1 MCPQGG
7 RAANL
12 SHPAW
17 GEKVNTQ
24 EFLKPKLTG
33 ARFQNATVPLEL
45 LKDFSALQEML
56 VEVAKWEFRNSHPD
70 RERTPRNFTAEV
82 DLHLTSVEEGCAILT
97 ISLVFATLF
106 PASSNLTYFEQ
117 ARTDIVE
124 AIASAEHG
132 STPRLPPNLLN
143 YFDRFGR
150 GLRTGESISF
160 EREGR
165 QATLTP
171 DTRNRLMHYAQV
183 KEWTEE
189 AALRVRIPEAD
200 KGRGSFEMERSDGT
214 KLKGD
219 LSDLYQDAILGAFA
233 NYNTGHDEYVLIQ
246 GIVRKDRNNRLGR
259 FESIEHVTPLDPL
272 DVTLRLDELAKLEDG
287 WLDGKGKAPAKEKL
301 EWIAATFESSFD
313 TGLSLPHLYPTAEG
327 GVQAEWSLNDWEVSL
342 DIDLEK
348 REGSYQALNVK
359 DGTCK
364 ELILPLEDR
373 EGWSRLNEALRQLE
387 IENVEERPSEL

>member
-1 MCPQGG
+1 M
-7 RAANL
+7 
-12 SHPAW
+12 
-17 GEKVNTQ
+17 NTQ

-56 VEVAKWEFRNSHPD
+56 VEVAKWEFHRNHPN
-70 RERTPRNFTAEV
+70 RERVPRNFTAEV

-124 AIASAEHG
+124 YIASAEQG
-132 STPRLPPNLLN
+132 SIPPLPPNLLN

-160 EREGR
+160 ERKGGP
-165 QATLTP
+165 ATLTP
-171 DTRNRLMHYAQV
+171 DTRNRLMHYAQA

-200 KGRGSFEMERSDGT
+200 KGRGSFEMERGDGT

-219 LSDLYQDAILGAFA
+219 LSDLYQDAILGAFG
-233 NYNTGHDEYVLIQ
+233 NYNTGRDEYVLIQ
-246 GIVRKDRNNRLGR
+246 GIVRKDRENHLNT

-272 DVTLRLDELAKLEDG
+272 DIKLRLDELAKLADG
-287 WLDGKGKAPAKEKL
+287 WLDGKGRAAAKEKL
-301 EWIAATFESSFD
+301 EWLTGTFESFFD
-313 TGLSLPHLYPTAEG
+313 TDLPLPYLYPTAEG
-327 GVQAEWSLNDWEVSL
+327 GIQAEWTLNEWEVSL
-342 DIDLEK
+342 EIDLDRQQGEF
-348 REGSYQALNVK
+348 QALNIK
-359 DGTCK
+359 NDTCTD
-364 ELILPLEDR
+364 LMIPLGSR
-373 EGWSRLNEALRQLE
+373 EGWSQLNQALKR
-387 IENVEERPSEL
+387 IEEQKVEEQPSGL